1 MSGTQTPQLAEPPL
15 RKIIHCD
22 CDCFYAAVEMRDDP
36 SLRDIPIA
44 IGGASDRRGVISTCN
59 YPARK
64 FGVHSAM
71 STAKALQKCPH
82 LKLLPGNME
91 KYRQAS
97 QQIMAIYQDYTD
109 LIEPLS
115 LDEAFLDVTGS
126 ELCNGSA
133 TRIAEEIRARVR
145 AEVGITISAG
155 VAGNKFLA
163 KIASDWRKPDGLF
176 VVPPADMQDFIEQLP
191 VVKIFGVGKVTAAK
205 LHEMGIQTCGELK
218 AYSLAQLVDRFG
230 RFGKRLYELCRG
242 IDERPVKVSRERKS
256 ISVEH
261 TYPQDLPSLEKCQQ
275 QLPILLQ
282 ELQRRFEKHKDKRD
296 ISGAVV
302 KLKFH
307 DFSQTTVELATP
319 TPNLSLYQHLCEQA
333 WQRGEKPVRLIGL
346 GYRLVEHKPRQGVQL
361 SLFE

>member
-1 MSGTQTPQLAEPPL
+1 MSDEQTTSGPQ

-22 CDCFYAAVEMRDDP
+22 CDCFFAAVEMRDDP
-36 SLRDIPIA
+36 SLTDIPIA
-44 IGGASDRRGVISTCN
+44 IGGSSDRRGVISTCN

-64 FGVHSAM
+64 FGIHSAM
-71 STAKALQKCPH
+71 STAKALMKCPQ
-82 LKLLPGNME
+82 LRLLPGNME

-97 QQIMAIYQDYTD
+97 QQIMNIYQDYTD

-126 ELCNGSA
+126 EHCGGSA
-133 TRIAEEIRARVR
+133 TLIAEEIRARVV

-176 VVPPADMQDFIEQLP
+176 VVTPQDMDDFIETLA
-191 VVKIFGVGKVTAAK
+191 VSKIFGVGKVTAAK
-205 LHEMGIQTCGELK
+205 LHDMGIETCGQLRSF
-218 AYSLAQLVDRFG
+218 SLAQLVDRFG
-230 RFGKRLYELCRG
+230 RFGKRLYELSRG

-261 TYPQDLPSLEKCQQ
+261 TYPQDLQDLKTCLQ
-275 QLPILLQ
+275 QLPILMQ
-282 ELQRRFEKHKDKRD
+282 ELQRRYGKHKEQRD

-307 DFSQTTVELATP
+307 DFSQTTVELSTL
-319 TPNLSLYQHLCEQA
+319 TPNLALYQQLCEQA
-333 WQRGEKPVRLIGL
+333 WLRGERPVRLIGL
-346 GYRLVEHKPRQGVQL
+346 GYRLVEHKPQQGVQL